1 MSFTEWIFLYS
12 ISVQLFVACELI
24 NLLIYYVFLQ
34 VDERCTKNE
43 LVALLT
49 LIYAMCADFVKQYA
63 KQSQ

>member
-1 MSFTEWIFLYS
+1 M
-12 ISVQLFVACELI
+12 C
-24 NLLIYYVFLQ
+24 FLQ